1 MGIDLILDMAAG
13 AHGDRVALGRRAG
26 GLSFADLD
34 RAAAGGAGVLRASGA
49 GSIAYIGLNGP
60 VLPALMFAATRAGI
74 PLTPLNYRLSA
85 GQLRA
90 LLAELDRPYVVA
102 DQAFMPA
109 VAAAAPSEE
118 WLDLALASEPVAPA
132 QVDDSA
138 PAVVL
143 FTSGTTSKPKAVVLR
158 HSHLLSYVLETVEFG
173 SADAEDAVL
182 VSVPPYHIAGVGS
195 VLSNLYAGRR
205 MTYLPD
211 FHPGEWLQ
219 LVQHDRVTHAMV
231 VPTMLARIVLKKGAH
246 VPTHHH
252 MHEQISHVVD
262 GALEFRVDGNTIA
275 VRAGGILC
283 IPPHM
288 PHEVV
293 AIEDSVALDIFNPPR
308 QDWINGDDA
317 YLRSGK

>member
-1 MGIDLILDMAAG
+1 MCGWDFGCVLRSTTWARSPCHMCSPNRKAAMGIELILDMARG
-13 AHGDRVALGRRAG
+13 AQPDRVALGRRDE
-26 GLSFADLD
+26 GLTFADLD
-34 RAAAGGAGVLRASGA
+34 RAAAGGAAVLRASGA
-49 GSIAYIGLNGP
+49 GSVAYIGLNGP

-173 SADAEDAVL
+173 RSEERR
-182 VSVPPYHIAGVGS
+182 VGK
-195 VLSNLYAGRR
+195 
-205 MTYLPD
+205 
-211 FHPGEWLQ
+211 E
-219 LVQHDRVTHAMV
+219 
-231 VPTMLARIVLKKGAH
+231 
-246 VPTHHH
+246 
-252 MHEQISHVVD
+252 
-262 GALEFRVDGNTIA
+262 
-275 VRAGGILC
+275 
-283 IPPHM
+283 
-288 PHEVV
+288 
-293 AIEDSVALDIFNPPR
+293 
-308 QDWINGDDA
+308 
-317 YLRSGK
+317 